1 MHRGKQHPIQ
11 HETARSRSYWYLFR
25 LPRGIST
32 MTLTVS
38 ISVPLRLLWVA
49 RWRRRHPVRWPRFY
63 AGRQPVDGTAVLAR
77 RRGRDPFSSL
87 YRRPGAAPR
96 PRPLQLI
103 APPSWRGAEA
113 ASFCC
118 TLGPCGVLRR
128 RLFHY
133 TASGPAFRQGPFGRR
148 PIRVGGGRTR
158 AVSYGFCWD
167 KPKENSAGPALLPSS
182 SRVVYV

>member
-1 MHRGKQHPIQ
+1 
-11 HETARSRSYWYLFR
+11 
-25 LPRGIST
+25 

-38 ISVPLRLLWVA
+38 ISVPLRLLWGGAMAPPAPGSVA
-49 RWRRRHPVRWPRFY
+49 AFY
-63 AGRQPVDGTAVLAR
+63 AGRQPVDGTAVLARAEAATPSAHCTAVLAR

-103 APPSWRGAEA
+103 VPPSWRGAEA
-113 ASFCC
+113 ALPSAAPLARAECF
-118 TLGPCGVLRR
+118 
-128 RLFHY
+128 
-133 TASGPAFRQGPFGRR
+133 
-148 PIRVGGGRTR
+148 GGGFSIIPPR
-158 AVSYGFCWD
+158 ARRFDKDLSDAVQSASAGAGPGLCRGFRRS